1 MDRFLLEKSF
11 HNMPKIKERKIQIL
25 KLIVEE
31 YLKTGEI
38 MGSKNLLKKYDLQV
52 SSATIRNDMLS
63 LEKMGLIFQPYNSA
77 GRLPTNRGLR
87 VFVDYLMEA
96 MPAVF
101 IEAEQEF
108 EKKLDQN
115 RIDDILYGLVARLT
129 KITDEITF
137 ACIPTLGTSY
147 YLGLS
152 SYIERHHGVLGEE
165 MYQVIK
171 CLENKHQF
179 IDFLQSLDISPR
191 VSAFIGEEN
200 IIPELETSTM
210 IVKKIELSG
219 FVGYLG
225 ILGST
230 KMDYAFNISALRQVL

>member
-1 MDRFLLEKSF
+1 MK
-11 HNMPKIKERKIQIL
+11 KIQDRKVQVL
-25 KLIVEE
+25 KHIVEE

-38 MGSKNLLKKYDLQV
+38 MGSKSLLQKYDLQV
-52 SSATIRNDMLS
+52 SSATIRNDMMA

-77 GRLPTNRGLR
+77 GRLPTTRGLR
-87 VFVDYLMEA
+87 VFVDYLMET

-101 IEAEQEF
+101 LEAEKDYKTRTE
-108 EKKLDQN
+108 ER
-115 RIDDILYGLVARLT
+115 RIDDTLYELVARLT
-129 KITDEITF
+129 KITGEITF
-137 ACIPTLGTSY
+137 ACIPSIGTSY

-152 SYIERHHGVLGEE
+152 NYLERHKWMLGEE

-179 IDFLQSLDISPR
+179 IDILQDLYIGDK
-191 VSAFIGEEN
+191 VSVFIGEEN

-210 IVKKIELSG
+210 IVKKIEVNG
-219 FVGYLG
+219 YEGYLG

-230 KMDYAFNISALRQVL
+230 MMDYAFNITAMRQVL

>member
-1 MDRFLLEKSF
+1 MK
-11 HNMPKIKERKIQIL
+11 KIQERKVQVL
-25 KLIVEE
+25 KHIVEE

-38 MGSKNLLKKYDLQV
+38 MWSKSLLTKYDLQV
-52 SSATIRNDMLS
+52 SSATIRNDMMS

-77 GRLPTNRGLR
+77 GRLPTTRGLR
-87 VFVDYLMEA
+87 VFVDYLMET

-101 IEAEQEF
+101 LEAEQEY
-108 EKKLDQN
+108 KKRIEDE
-115 RIDDILYGLVARLT
+115 RIDDILYQLVARLT
-129 KITDEITF
+129 KITGEITF
-137 ACIPTLGTSY
+137 AAIPSLGTSY

-152 SYIERHHGVLGEE
+152 SYLERHKWLLWEE

-179 IDFLQSLDISPR
+179 LDVLDGLDIGNR
-191 VSAFIGEEN
+191 VSAFIWEEN

-210 IVKKIELSG
+210 IVKKIEVNGYS
-219 FVGYLG
+219 GYLG

-230 KMDYAFNISALRQVL
+230 MMDYAFNITALRQVL